1 MVIAAFTADSS
12 RRMPSANWRTSGQGL
27 TSARD
32 NHSFNVP
39 VDCLRINA
47 VNSSARSKAPVKSG
61 LAPRIASRR
70 AWASTVR
77 FSGRR
82 TQSNESC
89 FGEGGGVGLGFAAFT
104 RGRTLPTRPRRLL
117 R

>member
-1 MVIAAFTADSS
+1 
-12 RRMPSANWRTSGQGL
+12 MPSANWRTSGQGL
-27 TSARD
+27 TTARA

-39 VDCLRINA
+39 VDDLRINA
-47 VNSSARSKAPVKSG
+47 VNSSARSKALVKSG
-61 LAPRIASRR
+61 LPLRIASRR
-70 AWASTVR
+70 AWAWTVR

-89 FGEGGGVGLGFAAFT
+89 LGEGSGADFGFAAFT
-104 RGRTLPTRPRRLL
+104 QGRILPARPRRLV